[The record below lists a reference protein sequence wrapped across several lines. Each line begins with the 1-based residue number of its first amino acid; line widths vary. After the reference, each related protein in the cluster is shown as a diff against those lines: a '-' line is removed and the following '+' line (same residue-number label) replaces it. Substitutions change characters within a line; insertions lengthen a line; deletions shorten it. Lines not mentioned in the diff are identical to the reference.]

1 MFILLIFN
9 RQSQQISWLYEK
21 KPKLVSRRRKRA
33 SLSRFSQTTAWVW
46 MLYMWPAHSKTDKG
60 HWEWAETTARFV
72 KNEYST
78 TPGTV
83 MIILND
89 LRWPTF
95 EKRRKVTRL
104 TTMFKVVSSLSAI
117 QVPPYVLFKRRKGI
131 RKFHPNSF
139 IQVDAEKKKQIP
151 TQFYCKYNQRLELVT
166 K

>member
-1 MFILLIFN
+1 
-9 RQSQQISWLYEK
+9 
-21 KPKLVSRRRKRA
+21 
-33 SLSRFSQTTAWVW
+33 
-46 MLYMWPAHSKTDKG
+46 
-60 HWEWAETTARFV
+60 
-72 KNEYST
+72 
-78 TPGTV
+78 

-89 LRWPTF
+89 LKWPTL

-139 IQVDAEKKKQIP
+139 IQVDAEKKKKIP

>member
-1 MFILLIFN
+1 
-9 RQSQQISWLYEK
+9 
-21 KPKLVSRRRKRA
+21 
-33 SLSRFSQTTAWVW
+33 
-46 MLYMWPAHSKTDKG
+46 
-60 HWEWAETTARFV
+60 
-72 KNEYST
+72 
-78 TPGTV
+78 

-89 LRWPTF
+89 LKWPTL

-117 QVPPYVLFKRRKGI
+117 QVPPYILFKRRKGI